1 MASVKLQTVRK
12 EQKCYRFNNLILK
25 RTSLNCSL
33 QNIYRDLMS
42 SISNYSYFLY
52 FIIGF
57 SEKLPV
63 DVCLINVNEIYCFQ
77 LVTRILENLFGI

>member
-1 MASVKLQTVRK
+1 M
-12 EQKCYRFNNLILK
+12 N
-25 RTSLNCSL
+25 
-33 QNIYRDLMS
+33 
-42 SISNYSYFLY
+42 SISIYSYFLY

-63 DVCLINVNEIYCFQ
+63 DVCLNNVNEIYCFQ